1 MVQIVGFTAFDDTMS
16 LFKVVNV
23 FCFAINNLCIKFGDK
38 EVLKDILEEISS
50 IASNISNRKTDD
62 EKLYPYIKK
71 AVKSMYLLRG
81 AEGLQS
87 QNASGVTSTFEDIIE
102 KLRNDIIKNGLR
114 RIK

>member
-1 MVQIVGFTAFDDTMS
+1 MEQETKREDIDKIIDD
-16 LFKVVNV
+16 LGANYKED
-23 FCFAINNLCIKFGDK
+23 DK
-38 EVLKDILEEISS
+38 QVLQEILEEISS
-50 IASNISNRKTDD
+50 IASNISNRKKDD

-71 AVKSMYLLRG
+71 TVKSMYLSRG

-87 QNASGVTSTFEDIIE
+87 QNESGKSSAFEDIID